1 MHSLSRSSC
10 STALFFLAFFLTPT
24 LSAVSAAPGLLMLEH
39 PSRLSFTGFGSS
51 LAVVGD
57 IDDDQTP
64 DYLVGAYQHGW
75 QDNLKQGRAFVFSGQ
90 SGKLLY
96 TLDNPHPQPD
106 AGFGVAVAAAGD
118 INQDGITD
126 LIVGAFGQG
135 EKDTDLDLVRRS
147 LAAPGEEEPAL
158 KDAGS
163 GQAFVFSGKDGQL
176 LQSLEA
182 PQQQKGAGFGWE
194 VASAG
199 DLTQDNIPE
208 LLVGAI
214 AQAGSG
220 RVFVFNGHDGSL
232 LRILA
237 PPPPASAAVFGRSI
251 AGTGDLNADGV
262 PDILVGAPYTSVG
275 KFTVQGQ
282 VHAFSGQDGSLLYTI
297 DDPTPR
303 PGAVFG
309 WHVTASGDFNQDGV
323 SDVLVGAP
331 YKDSDQYRSHGAAF
345 VFSGID
351 GSLIYALKS
360 PGLTKPYATFGY
372 RLNAVPD
379 LNGDNTPEVLVSAP
393 FQTVDELHLQGEVF
407 LFNGRDGRHLATFD
421 NPAPHQGSTFGYA
434 MASPGDVD
442 GDELPDFAIG
452 AAGQTIRDRVAV
464 GRVYLFRSR
473 Q

>member
-57 IDDDQTP
+57 IDGDQTP

-214 AQAGSG
+214 GQAGSG

-251 AGTGDLNADGV
+251 TGTGDLNADGV

-360 PGLTKPYATFGY
+360 PGLAKPYATFGY

-379 LNGDNTPEVLVSAP
+379 LNGDNIPEVLVSAP
-393 FQTVDELHLQGEVF
+393 FQTVDALHLQGEVF
-407 LFNGRDGRHLATFD
+407 LFNGHDGRHLATFD